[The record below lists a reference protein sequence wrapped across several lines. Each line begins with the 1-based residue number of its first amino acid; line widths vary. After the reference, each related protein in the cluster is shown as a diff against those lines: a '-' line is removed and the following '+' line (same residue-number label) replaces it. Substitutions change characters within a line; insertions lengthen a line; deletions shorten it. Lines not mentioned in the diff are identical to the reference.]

1 MPLVVFDI
9 FITFAVGFLREMI
22 SVSAIRAFY
31 ERPAVRA
38 VAKVMEALHLVAGY
52 LLLAAL
58 VLPFRWQSALLYC
71 FFISYGLDFFA
82 AGRWTR
88 WRWTPDKWW
97 GVAML
102 LLFCLQPLWSLFE
115 MQHLDKIFT
124 QVLNHRLA
132 FMAFGCMTILGF
144 TPHFRMRYVAA
155 TLCTS
160 ASLAVLWIVVVRL
173 GLWQFLTDSERTY
186 RFMVERIACFGS
198 HMNFNLYLNVAL
210 LSCLYLVCRGGRAA
224 RWMALVPFVVIA
236 MALAVTEGRTGMLT
250 GGLLSLGIVFAWFR
264 AMGWRKMGYAVLTVC
279 LLGGGA
285 YALHHVMWVNSHFK
299 GSDVSDNPRRYIWH
313 VAMETIEEH
322 PVLGQGVSDGRMRFV
337 ENGLRDADFMA
348 HYAQKN
354 IFENPQW
361 NGDVYVMHPH
371 NAALELWLQFGI
383 VGLVVF
389 VLILGLAPVGVAP
402 ERRLFVWLLVGIFL
416 LQATFEIFGSNL
428 TPLSWGLF
436 VSLFRS
442 ADYDWNKVG

>member
-1 MPLVVFDI
+1 
-9 FITFAVGFLREMI
+9 MI
-22 SVSAIRAFY
+22 SILAIREFY
-31 ERPAVRA
+31 ERPTVRA
-38 VAKVMEALHLVAGY
+38 VAQGMEWIHLLAGY
-52 LLLAAL
+52 LLVASL
-58 VLPFRWQSALLYC
+58 VMPFRYQYGLLIA

-88 WRWTPDKWW
+88 WHWTPDKWW

-115 MQHLDKIFT
+115 QQHLDIIFK
-124 QVLNHRLA
+124 QVLNHRLS
-132 FMAFGCMTILGF
+132 FMAFGTMTILGF
-144 TPHFRMRYVAA
+144 TPKFRMRYVAA

-160 ASLAVLWIVVVRL
+160 ASLAVLWLVVVRL
-173 GLWQFLTDSERTY
+173 GLWQFLTDPERTY
-186 RFMVERIACFGS
+186 HFMVERIACFGS

-210 LSCLYLVCRGGRAA
+210 LSCLYLVCRGGRIA
-224 RWMALVPFVVIA
+224 RWVALVPFCIITT
-236 MALAVTEGRTGMLT
+236 ALAVTEGRVGMLT
-250 GGLLSLGIVFAWFR
+250 GGLLSLGFVFVWFR

-322 PVLGQGVSDGRMRFV
+322 PVLGHGVSDGRRRFV
-337 ENGLRDADFMA
+337 ENGLGDADFMA

-354 IFENPQW
+354 IYENPEW
-361 NGDVYVMHPH
+361 NGDIYVIHPH
-371 NAALELWLQFGI
+371 NAALALTMEFG
-383 VGLVVF
+383 VFGLLAF
-389 VLILGLAPVGVAP
+389 LAIFLLALCGIKKEKRLCLLLLLGV
-402 ERRLFVWLLVGIFL
+402 FL

-442 ADYDWNKVG
+442 ADYDWDKVG